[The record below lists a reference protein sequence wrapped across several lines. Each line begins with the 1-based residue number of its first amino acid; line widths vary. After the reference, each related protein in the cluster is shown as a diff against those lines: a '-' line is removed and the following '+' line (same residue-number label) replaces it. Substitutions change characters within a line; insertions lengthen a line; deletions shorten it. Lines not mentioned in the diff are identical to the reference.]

1 MKQDVQRGH
10 VVFFQRD
17 PNGKITVKA
26 KYFDGTTYEGKFDTV
41 IFAVGR
47 EAETAKLGLEKV
59 TLKLGNNKNKQTPK
73 DTKMK
78 KRISGVAT
86 NVV

>member
-1 MKQDVQRGH
+1 MIQNGHRGD
-10 VVFFQRD
+10 VFFQRD
-17 PNGKITVKA
+17 PNGKITVRA

-59 TLKLGNNKNKQTPK
+59 TSNKNE
-73 DTKMK
+73 
-78 KRISGVAT
+78 
-86 NVV
+86 N